1 VSKVKSC
8 CWFRLCFCFSC
19 VPSPLHLTSYTD
31 PDRHSSPSRVRF
43 RLFRCVFGFPSP
55 NSAPPPT
62 ILLPT
67 IPETSTIDL
76 YHPYPRYTSLFPKRC
91 HLQNHISDPYN
102 KTAITFRSE
111 LETGQKYTFRKSAE
125 NSGSRCPRLCRVR
138 RTFFCENRPGRL
150 RYRAPKFLHPCV

>member
-1 VSKVKSC
+1 MFHLRCISHPTPIQIAIRVLVELG
-8 CWFRLCFCFSC
+8 FVFSVVC
-19 VPSPLHLTSYTD
+19 S
-31 PDRHSSPSRVRF
+31 
-43 RLFRCVFGFPSP
+43 GFPHQNP

-91 HLQNHISDPYN
+91 HLQNHISDPCN

-125 NSGSRCPRLCRVR
+125 NSGSRCPPLCRVR